1 MALLDRILDLVFP
14 PKCKFCGA
22 LVDRSSLDPC
32 PKCPPGLWLEGPQAV
47 VPGDHFARCVCA
59 AWYTGALREEV
70 KRFKFRNQPGHAK
83 AYGPMLARTI
93 RFYLPGAYDLI
104 TWVPVSPETLET
116 RGYDQARLLAEET
129 AKALGTEALPLLE
142 KIKNNK
148 PQSSLEGANQ
158 RWKNVK
164 GVYAVPDPAALAGK
178 RVLVIDDILTTGATL
193 EEAARTLRQAGAA
206 QVVAAA
212 FCRTPKD

>member
-1 MALLDRILDLVFP
+1 MSLLDRILDLIYP

-22 LVDRSSLDPC
+22 LVEKSSLDPC
-32 PKCPPGLWLEGPQAV
+32 PKCPSDLLLEGTQSV

-59 AWYTGALREEV
+59 ARYAGKLREEV
-70 KRFKFRNQPGHAK
+70 KRFKFQNQPGHAK
-83 AYGPMLARTI
+83 AYGPMLAKTI

-104 TWVPVSPETLET
+104 TWVPVSPETLKS

-129 AKALGTEALPLLE
+129 AKALGTEAIPLLS
-142 KIKNNK
+142 KVKNNK
-148 PQSSLEGANQ
+148 SQSSLEGANQ

-193 EEAARTLRQAGAA
+193 EEAARTLRRAGAA

-212 FCRTPKD
+212 FCRTPRE

>member
-32 PKCPPGLWLEGPQAV
+32 PKCPPDLWLEGPQAV
-47 VPGDHFARCVCA
+47 VPGVNFARCVCA
-59 AWYTGALREEV
+59 ARYTGALREEV

-83 AYGPMLARTI
+83 AYGPMLAKTI

-129 AKALGTEALPLLE
+129 AKALNTEALPLLA
-142 KIKNNK
+142 KVKNNK
-148 PQSSLEGANQ
+148 SQSSLEGANQ
-158 RWKNVK
+158 RRKNVK
-164 GVYAVPDPAALAGK
+164 GVYAVPDPTLLAGK
-178 RVLVIDDILTTGATL
+178 RVLAIDDILTTGATL